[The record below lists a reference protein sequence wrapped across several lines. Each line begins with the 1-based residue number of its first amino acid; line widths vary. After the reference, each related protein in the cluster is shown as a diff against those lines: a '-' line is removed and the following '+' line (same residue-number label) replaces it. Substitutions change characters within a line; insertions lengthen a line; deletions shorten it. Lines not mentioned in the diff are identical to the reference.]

1 MTERSVFWANHLKA
15 IDAEG
20 ISARA
25 YAAREGLAIQSLY
38 QWRQKLGQSQR
49 FHGGES
55 AVSMTSGFVAVKV
68 TETMVSEP
76 ARWMLRFGGVE
87 LELELPAHPDAHWLA
102 ELVVALEQRSH

>member
-38 QWRQKLGQSQR
+38 QWRQKLSQVQR
-49 FHGGES
+49 FQGADS
-55 AVSMTSGFVAVKV
+55 AASMPAGFVAVKV
-68 TETMVSEP
+68 TETMVSKS
-76 ARWMLRFGGVE
+76 AAWLLRMGGI
-87 LELELPAHPDAHWLA
+87 ELELPAHPDAHWLA
-102 ELVVALEQRSH
+102 GLVVALEQRNHC

>member
-38 QWRQKLGQSQR
+38 QWRQKLSQVQR
-49 FHGGES
+49 FQGTDS
-55 AVSMTSGFVAVKV
+55 AVSMPAGFVAVKV
-68 TETMVSEP
+68 TETMVSKP
-76 ARWMLRFGGVE
+76 ASWLLRMGGI
-87 LELELPAHPDAHWLA
+87 ELELPTHPDAHWLA
-102 ELVVALEQRSH
+102 GLVVALEQRNHC

>member
-38 QWRQKLGQSQR
+38 R
-49 FHGGES
+49 
-55 AVSMTSGFVAVKV
+55 GF
-68 TETMVSEP
+68 S
-76 ARWMLRFGGVE
+76 R
-87 LELELPAHPDAHWLA
+87 
-102 ELVVALEQRSH
+102 

>member
-1 MTERSVFWANHLKA
+1 MSERSVFWANHLKA

-38 QWRQKLGQSQR
+38 QWRQKLSQVPR
-49 FHGGES
+49 SHGADS

-68 TETMVSEP
+68 TETMFSEP
-76 ARWMLRFGGVE
+76 SRWMLRLRGVE
-87 LELELPAHPDAHWLA
+87 LQLPAHPDAHWLA

>member
-38 QWRQKLGQSQR
+38 QWRQKLSQSQR
-49 FHGGES
+49 LHGSNSTVG
-55 AVSMTSGFVAVKV
+55 MTSGFVAVKV

-76 ARWMLRFGGVE
+76 VRWMLRLGDVE
-87 LELELPAHPDAHWLA
+87 LQLSAHPDAHWLA

>member
-38 QWRQKLGQSQR
+38 QWRQKLSQVPR
-49 FHGGES
+49 PHGTDS
-55 AVSMTSGFVAVKV
+55 AVSMTSGFMAVKV

-76 ARWMLRFGGVE
+76 VR
-87 LELELPAHPDAHWLA
+87 
-102 ELVVALEQRSH
+102 

>member
-38 QWRQKLGQSQR
+38 QWRQKLSQSQR
-49 FHGGES
+49 FHGADS

-76 ARWMLRFGGVE
+76 GRWMLRLRGVE
-87 LELELPAHPDAHWLA
+87 LEVSAHPDPHWLVG
-102 ELVVALEQRSH
+102 LVMAMEQRSR

>member
-38 QWRQKLGQSQR
+38 QWRQKLSHVPSS
-49 FHGGES
+49 HGADS
-55 AVSMTSGFVAVKV
+55 AVSMTSGFMAVKV

-76 ARWMLRFGGVE
+76 ARWMVRLGEV
-87 LELELPAHPDAHWLA
+87 ELELPAHPDPHWLVG
-102 ELVVALEQRSH
+102 LVVAMERRSH

>member
-38 QWRQKLGQSQR
+38 QWRQKLSQVPR
-49 FHGGES
+49 SHGADSGG
-55 AVSMTSGFVAVKV
+55 SMTSGFMAVKV
-68 TETMVSEP
+68 TETMVSAP
-76 ARWMLRFGGVE
+76 ARWVLHVGGI
-87 LELELPAHPDAHWLA
+87 ELELPAHPDPQWLVG
-102 ELVVALEQRSH
+102 LVAAMERRSH